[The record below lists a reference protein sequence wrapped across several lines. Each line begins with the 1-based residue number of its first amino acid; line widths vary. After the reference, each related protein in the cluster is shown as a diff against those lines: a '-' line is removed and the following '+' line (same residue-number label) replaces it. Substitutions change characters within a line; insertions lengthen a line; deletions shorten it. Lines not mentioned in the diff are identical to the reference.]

1 MWSDFNFATNWL
13 AGHPCLL
20 HGILDSKKIFQMKV
34 SIILVNY
41 NTKEM
46 TKACIDS
53 IFEKTKGI
61 EFEVILVDNDS
72 HDGSQ
77 EVFANDRRITFVEAG
92 GNIGFGRANNMGLTK
107 ATGEYIFF
115 LNTDTLL
122 VNNAVKLFYD
132 FCESSKDK
140 KIGGVGCLLQNADG
154 QRIHSFAPFPTLG
167 RELRDFFIAPIY
179 KKFRWAYHRYDTTRD
194 DTKKDWFYVD
204 YATGADLFVSRKVI
218 DEYGGFD
225 PDFFMYF
232 EETEMQHRWSRAG
245 YPSTIIKTPNIIHL
259 EGGSVK
265 IGQLKF
271 NHRQFLF
278 GLRSKNLYFKK
289 TQGLISYILYRII
302 NVLNIYVAKHHHFKK
317 EEMKE
322 VYRCIFTLK

>member
-1 MWSDFNFATNWL
+1 MD
-13 AGHPCLL
+13 
-20 HGILDSKKIFQMKV
+20 I
-34 SIILVNY
+34 SIIIVNY
-41 NTKEM
+41 NTKEL
-46 TKACIDS
+46 TKNCIDS
-53 IFEKTKGI
+53 IYEKTKDI

-72 HDGSQ
+72 NDGSK
-77 EVFANDRRITFVEAG
+77 ELFERDKKIEFVEAG
-92 GNIGFGRANNMGLTK
+92 KNLGFGKANNLGLTR
-107 ATGEYIFF
+107 ATGKYIFF
-115 LNTDTLL
+115 LNSDTIL
-122 VNNAVKLFYD
+122 VNNAVKIFFD
-132 FCESSKDK
+132 FCEGHKDLK
-140 KIGGVGCLLQNADG
+140 TGGIGCLLQNAEG
-154 QRIHSFAPFPTLG
+154 KRIHSFAPFPTLG

-218 DEYGGFD
+218 DECGGFD

-245 YPSTIIKTPNIIHL
+245 YPSTIIKTPKIIHL

-265 IGQLKF
+265 IGQPKF

-289 TQGLISYILYRII
+289 TQGLIPYILYRII
-302 NVLNIYVAKHHHFKK
+302 NVLNIYVAKHHHFNK

>member
-1 MWSDFNFATNWL
+1 
-13 AGHPCLL
+13 
-20 HGILDSKKIFQMKV
+20 MKV

-53 IFEKTKGI
+53 IFEKTEGI
-61 EFEVILVDNDS
+61 GFEVILVDNDS

-132 FCESSKDK
+132 FCESNKDQ
-140 KIGGVGCLLQNADG
+140 KIGGVGCLLQNVDG

-245 YPSTIIKTPNIIHL
+245 YPSTIIKTPKIIHL

>member
-1 MWSDFNFATNWL
+1 MD
-13 AGHPCLL
+13 
-20 HGILDSKKIFQMKV
+20 V
-34 SIILVNY
+34 SVILVNY
-41 NTKEM
+41 NTIDL
-46 TKACIDS
+46 TKDCIES
-53 IFEKTKGI
+53 IFEKTHGI
-61 EFEVILVDNDS
+61 SFEIILVDNDS

-77 EVFANDRRITFVEAG
+77 KHFSEDKRITFIESD
-92 GNIGFGRANNMGLTK
+92 GNIGFGRANNLGVKK
-107 ATGEYIFF
+107 ATGKYIFF

-122 VNNAVKLFYD
+122 VNNAIKCFFDY
-132 FCESSKDK
+132 CENHATD
-140 KIGGVGCLLQNADG
+140 KIGGIGCLLQDKEGNT
-154 QRIHSFAPFPTLG
+154 IHSFAKFPTLT
-167 RELRDFFIAPIY
+167 RNLRDFLVAPIY
-179 KKFRWAYHRYDTTRD
+179 KKIGKTYQRYDTTD
-194 DTKKDWFYVD
+194 DDLTKDSFRVD
-204 YATGADLFVSRKVI
+204 YVTGADLFVSRKVI
-218 DEYGGFD
+218 DECGGFD

-245 YPSTIIKTPNIIHL
+245 YPSTIIKTPKIIHL

-265 IGQLKF
+265 IGQPKF

-302 NVLNIYVAKHHHFKK
+302 NVLNIYVAKHHHFNK

>member
-1 MWSDFNFATNWL
+1 MPLTL
-13 AGHPCLL
+13 AR
-20 HGILDSKKIFQMKV
+20 M
-34 SIILVNY
+34 
-41 NTKEM
+41 
-46 TKACIDS
+46 
-53 IFEKTKGI
+53 
-61 EFEVILVDNDS
+61 
-72 HDGSQ
+72 
-77 EVFANDRRITFVEAG
+77 VF
-92 GNIGFGRANNMGLTK
+92 
-107 ATGEYIFF
+107 
-115 LNTDTLL
+115 
-122 VNNAVKLFYD
+122 
-132 FCESSKDK
+132 
-140 KIGGVGCLLQNADG
+140 
-154 QRIHSFAPFPTLG
+154 
-167 RELRDFFIAPIY
+167 
-179 KKFRWAYHRYDTTRD
+179 
-194 DTKKDWFYVD
+194 
-204 YATGADLFVSRKVI
+204 
-218 DEYGGFD
+218 DEYGGYD

-245 YPSTIIKTPNIIHL
+245 YPSTIIKTPKIIHL

>member
-1 MWSDFNFATNWL
+1 
-13 AGHPCLL
+13 
-20 HGILDSKKIFQMKV
+20 MKV

-167 RELRDFFIAPIY
+167 RELRDFFIAPIC
-179 KKFRWAYHRYDTTRD
+179 KKFHWAYHRYDTTRD

-204 YATGADLFVSRKVI
+204 YATGADLFVSCKVI
-218 DEYGGFD
+218 DECGGFD

-245 YPSTIIKTPNIIHL
+245 YPSTIIKTPKIIHL

>member
-1 MWSDFNFATNWL
+1 
-13 AGHPCLL
+13 
-20 HGILDSKKIFQMKV
+20 MKV

-245 YPSTIIKTPNIIHL
+245 YPSTIIKTPKIIHL

>member
-1 MWSDFNFATNWL
+1 
-13 AGHPCLL
+13 
-20 HGILDSKKIFQMKV
+20 MKV

-72 HDGSQ
+72 HDGSL

-122 VNNAVKLFYD
+122 VNNAVKSFYD

-140 KIGGVGCLLQNADG
+140 KIGGVGCLLQNANG
-154 QRIHSFAPFPTLG
+154 QRIHSFASFPTLC
-167 RELRDFFIAPIY
+167 RELRDFFIAPIC
-179 KKFRWAYHRYDTTRD
+179 KKFHLAYHRYDTTKD

-218 DEYGGFD
+218 DECGGFD

-232 EETEMQHRWSRAG
+232 EETEMQHRWTSHG
-245 YPSTIIKTPNIIHL
+245 YASVIIKTPKIIHL
-259 EGGSVK
+259 EGGSVNK
-265 IGQLKF
+265 QRSKF
-271 NHRQFLF
+271 NVRQFLM
-278 GLRSKNLYFKK
+278 GEKSKILYFKK
-289 TQGLISYILYRII
+289 THGPVYNFFVRAVQFLDL
-302 NVLNIYVAKHHHFKK
+302 YVAYHHHFSKEEKK
-317 EEMKE
+317 ELMK
-322 VYRCIFTLK
+322 ILFS